1 MFIPLHDQNNAQ
13 IQVTPWVAYGVIGL
27 TVLIYLYQYLLELGS
42 SMAELDF
49 ALRHGLVP
57 TAFLNGAPQYTCR
70 IPLQNGGGIT
80 VPVDNS
86 LISLL
91 LMPLSYI
98 FLHAGWLHLIGNL
111 WFFWIFA
118 DNVEERLGLK
128 FLPFYLATGFAGG
141 ILHLLLNPGSSS
153 PLVGASGAISG
164 LMGAYIVLFP
174 KNRITSY
181 FCPVWFFIRRID
193 VPAWIVLGFYLLVQ
207 FVSLSGS
214 RLSGGGVAFDCHL
227 GGFLAGML
235 LSWPF
240 RPAVV
245 AAAQPGASS

>member
-13 IQVTPWVAYGVIGL
+13 VQVTPWIAYGVIGITIL
-27 TVLIYLYQYLLELGS
+27 VYVYQYLLDLGS
-42 SMAELDF
+42 NIAELEF

-57 TAFLNGAPQYTCR
+57 SAFLGGEAHYSCR
-70 IPLQNGGGIT
+70 FPLHTGGGID
-80 VPVDNS
+80 VPIENTE
-86 LISLL
+86 LGLY

-118 DNVEERLGLK
+118 DNVEERLGAK
-128 FLPFYLATGFAGG
+128 FLPFYLATGIAGG
-141 ILHLLLNPGSSS
+141 LLHLLLNPMSSK

-164 LMGAYIVLFP
+164 LMGAYIVFFP

-193 VPAWIVLGFYLLVQ
+193 VPAWIVLGFYVLVQ
-207 FVSLSGS
+207 FFSLSGS
-214 RLSGGGVAFDCHL
+214 QLGGGGVAFDCHI
-227 GGFLAGML
+227 GGFLAGMI

-240 RPAVV
+240 RPA
-245 AAAQPGASS
+245 AAAVAPPATSS